1 MTHRAATSVYRRAK
15 DRVAQ
20 GPECLDTSVRSVV
33 GYTGAYEPSRR
44 AVALLP
50 VHKGPR
56 LCIHVFVA
64 DLDIVDLS
72 KEERAASFVRMYTSV
87 DKFGRAVQVGRRQVQ
102 LIHQTTR
109 KRSNGLG
116 RYQLALDGLG
126 WLHRVMPERV
136 VVWHM
141 LV

>member
-33 GYTGAYEPSRR
+33 GFTGAYEPSRR

-50 VHKGPR
+50 VHEGPR
-56 LCIHVFVA
+56 LCVHVFVA

-109 KRSNGLG
+109 
-116 RYQLALDGLG
+116 
-126 WLHRVMPERV
+126 
-136 VVWHM
+136 
-141 LV
+141 